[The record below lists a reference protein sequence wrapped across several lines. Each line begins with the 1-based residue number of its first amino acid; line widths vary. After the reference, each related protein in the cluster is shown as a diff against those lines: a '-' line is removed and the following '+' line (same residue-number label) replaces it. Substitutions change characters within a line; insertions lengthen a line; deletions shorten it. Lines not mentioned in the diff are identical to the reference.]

1 MFGAEMRSVGCAV
14 EYGTQG
20 VVADGNGVKLRMFA
34 TNFNHVGSG
43 KDFTNDDTL
52 TIQANEVT
60 ELNLGQVSFV
70 SIDQHGDFRVGDSL
84 LIDQETGNVAF
95 AATTQNINI
104 TGELDVTDGSVTST
118 LSPTALTVGSMVIG
132 GNTISS
138 SSGNITIDPSGSNK
152 TIVQGDLGVVGILTA
167 NVINVGPFQKGDTS
181 IAITDTGTDG
191 TIVFSTDNTEAFRVN
206 NTQQIVFAGD
216 AVANS
221 HLKVTGVSTFAAVT
235 GTTITAS
242 TGFVGN
248 ITGNVTGNADT
259 ATALAN
265 SRTIAGNAFDGTAN
279 ITIAAQDLS
288 DVDQDLATT
297 DNVQFARVTAPLTG
311 DVTGNVTGNLSG
323 TVLTSA
329 QTNIT
334 SLGTLSSVVVSGLAD
349 LNGDLDV
356 DGHTTLD
363 HVTVGGAIT
372 ATTFTGDLRW

>member
-167 NVINVGPFQKGDTS
+167 NVINVGFLPEGRYF
-181 IAITDTGTDG
+181 
-191 TIVFSTDNTEAFRVN
+191 NRN
-206 NTQQIVFAGD
+206 Y
-216 AVANS
+216 
-221 HLKVTGVSTFAAVT
+221 
-235 GTTITAS
+235 
-242 TGFVGN
+242 
-248 ITGNVTGNADT
+248 
-259 ATALAN
+259 
-265 SRTIAGNAFDGTAN
+265 
-279 ITIAAQDLS
+279 
-288 DVDQDLATT
+288 
-297 DNVQFARVTAPLTG
+297 
-311 DVTGNVTGNLSG
+311 
-323 TVLTSA
+323 
-329 QTNIT
+329 
-334 SLGTLSSVVVSGLAD
+334 
-349 LNGDLDV
+349 
-356 DGHTTLD
+356 
-363 HVTVGGAIT
+363 
-372 ATTFTGDLRW
+372 

>member
-1 MFGAEMRSVGCAV
+1 
-14 EYGTQG
+14 
-20 VVADGNGVKLRMFA
+20 MFA

-167 NVINVGPFQKGDTS
+167 NVINVGASRREILQS
-181 IAITDTGTDG
+181 QLLILELMELL
-191 TIVFSTDNTEAFRVN
+191 FSV
-206 NTQQIVFAGD
+206 QIIL
-216 AVANS
+216 N
-221 HLKVTGVSTFAAVT
+221 HLELIIHSK
-235 GTTITAS
+235 
-242 TGFVGN
+242 
-248 ITGNVTGNADT
+248 
-259 ATALAN
+259 
-265 SRTIAGNAFDGTAN
+265 
-279 ITIAAQDLS
+279 
-288 DVDQDLATT
+288 
-297 DNVQFARVTAPLTG
+297 
-311 DVTGNVTGNLSG
+311 
-323 TVLTSA
+323 
-329 QTNIT
+329 
-334 SLGTLSSVVVSGLAD
+334 
-349 LNGDLDV
+349 
-356 DGHTTLD
+356 
-363 HVTVGGAIT
+363 
-372 ATTFTGDLRW
+372 